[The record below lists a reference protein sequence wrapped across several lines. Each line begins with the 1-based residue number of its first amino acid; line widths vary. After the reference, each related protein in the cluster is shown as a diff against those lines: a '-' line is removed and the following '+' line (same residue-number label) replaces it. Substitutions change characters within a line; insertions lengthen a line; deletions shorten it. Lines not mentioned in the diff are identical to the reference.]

1 MLAVPSLLAILAVES
16 PSPAKPVSATPTPA
30 SGRRDPCG
38 GPQELLKKYLAASP
52 CVFVAGQASLQATYA
67 TTVIPANVV
76 LDLGGSSLPARANR
90 SAIAYPGGLINVGIS
105 QNAQITILP
114 PSFSQLSSATRG
126 TLAAGATDME
136 FWYKQLIYVDSA
148 RGILGGL
155 LLTYEAPTGSPG
167 IAAPGPAYTIN
178 PLLNLATN
186 RARTMGVSLAFP
198 VSNFAERLILRDH
211 ARLEFRAAGR
221 SLLALARRNAPRAR
235 RQSRLYDQRNA
246 FAAEYRTARY
256 PAVSDSSDLW
266 GRQLCRRSRESARRR
281 HAGPGNFLFAHA
293 DDRRQLHVRNQRPV
307 MAHEMNAAA

>member
-1 MLAVPSLLAILAVES
+1 MLAVSALLGILAVES
-16 PSPAKPVSATPTPA
+16 PSPAKQVGATPAPV

-67 TTVIPANVV
+67 TTFIPANVV
-76 LDLGGSSLPARANR
+76 LDLGGSSLPARAER

-136 FWYKQLIYVDSA
+136 FWYKQLIYVDRA

-155 LLTYEAPTGSPG
+155 LLTYQAPTGSPG
-167 IAAPGPAYTIN
+167 LAAPGPSYTIN

-198 VSNFAERLILRDH
+198 VSNFAGVSSSRVT
-211 ARLEFRAAGR
+211 R
-221 SLLALARRNAPRAR
+221 SWSFAPQAVPFWRSPGGTLLALVVSHDFSTDATPLLLNTAQLVTRQFQIQATYGGVNSVVDLANPLAGVTRA
-235 RQSRLYDQRNA
+235 QGTSYSRTLTIGGSYM
-246 FAAEYRTARY
+246 FGT
-256 PAVSDSSDLW
+256 SDL
-266 GRQLCRRSRESARRR
+266 
-281 HAGPGNFLFAHA
+281 
-293 DDRRQLHVRNQRPV
+293 
-307 MAHEMNAAA
+307 

>member
-1 MLAVPSLLAILAVES
+1 MLIAPALFAMLAVES
-16 PSPAKPVSATPTPA
+16 PSPAPQAGATPAPT

-67 TTVIPANVV
+67 TTSIPADVV
-76 LDLGGSSLPARANR
+76 LDLGGSTLPARANR
-90 SAIAYPGGLINVGIS
+90 SAIGYPGALINIGIS
-105 QNAQITILP
+105 QNAQIAILP

-136 FWYKQLIYVDSA
+136 FWYKQLVYVDPA

-167 IAAPGPAYTIN
+167 LAAPGPAYTIN

-198 VSNFAERLILRDH
+198 VSNFASASSSGVTRDWSF
-211 ARLEFRAAGR
+211 APQAVPFWR
-221 SLLALARRNAPRAR
+221 SPGGTLLALVVAHDFTTNATPLLLNTAQLVTRQFQIQATYGGVNSAVDLANPLAGVTRA
-235 RQSRLYDQRNA
+235 QGTSYSRTLTIGGSYM
-246 FAAEYRTARY
+246 FGTSE
-256 PAVSDSSDLW
+256 L
-266 GRQLCRRSRESARRR
+266 
-281 HAGPGNFLFAHA
+281 
-293 DDRRQLHVRNQRPV
+293 
-307 MAHEMNAAA
+307 

>member
-1 MLAVPSLLAILAVES
+1 MFTVPALLAMLAVEFPS
-16 PSPAKPVSATPTPA
+16 PSPEAGATPAAT

-67 TTVIPANVV
+67 TSSIPADVV
-76 LDLGGSSLPARANR
+76 LDLGGSTLPATANR
-90 SAIAYPGGLINVGIS
+90 SAIAYPGALINIGIS

-126 TLAAGATDME
+126 TLTAGATDME
-136 FWYKQLIYVDSA
+136 FWYKQLVYVDRA

-198 VSNFAERLILRDH
+198 VSNFATATSSGVTRDWSF
-211 ARLEFRAAGR
+211 APQAVPFWR
-221 SLLALARRNAPRAR
+221 SPGGTLLALVVAHDFTTNATPLLLNTAQLITRQFQIQATYGGVNSAVDLANPLAGVTRA
-235 RQSRLYDQRNA
+235 QGTSYSRTLTIGGSYM
-246 FAAEYRTARY
+246 FGTSE
-256 PAVSDSSDLW
+256 L
-266 GRQLCRRSRESARRR
+266 
-281 HAGPGNFLFAHA
+281 
-293 DDRRQLHVRNQRPV
+293 
-307 MAHEMNAAA
+307 

>member
-1 MLAVPSLLAILAVES
+1 MLAVHALFAILAAES
-16 PSPAKPVSATPTPA
+16 SSPAKQAGATPAPV

-76 LDLGGSSLPARANR
+76 LDLGGSSLPARADR

-136 FWYKQLIYVDSA
+136 FWYKQLIYVDRA

-198 VSNFAERLILRDH
+198 VSNFASVSSSRVT
-211 ARLEFRAAGR
+211 R
-221 SLLALARRNAPRAR
+221 SWSFAPQAVPFWRSPGGTLLALVVSHDFSTNATPLLLNTAQLVTRQFQIQATYGGVNSAVDLANPIAGVTRA
-235 RQSRLYDQRNA
+235 QGTSYSRTLTLGGSYM
-246 FAAEYRTARY
+246 FGT
-256 PAVSDSSDLW
+256 SDL
-266 GRQLCRRSRESARRR
+266 
-281 HAGPGNFLFAHA
+281 
-293 DDRRQLHVRNQRPV
+293 
-307 MAHEMNAAA
+307 